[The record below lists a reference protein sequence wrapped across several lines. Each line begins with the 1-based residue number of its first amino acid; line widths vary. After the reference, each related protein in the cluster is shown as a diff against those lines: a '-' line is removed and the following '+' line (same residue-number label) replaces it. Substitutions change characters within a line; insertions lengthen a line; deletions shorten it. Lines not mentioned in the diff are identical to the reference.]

1 MAQWVKG
8 PFPGLGISAWCGCS
22 QKKKKKKKKSM
33 SQGIRIA
40 SSTNQ
45 KLEAARKDSSLG
57 SVKEVQ
63 PCPHLNFGLLDFKTV
78 QEYMPVV

>member
-1 MAQWVKG
+1 MAQGVKG

-22 QKKKKKKKKSM
+22 QKKKKRSM

-57 SVKEVQ
+57 SAKEVQ